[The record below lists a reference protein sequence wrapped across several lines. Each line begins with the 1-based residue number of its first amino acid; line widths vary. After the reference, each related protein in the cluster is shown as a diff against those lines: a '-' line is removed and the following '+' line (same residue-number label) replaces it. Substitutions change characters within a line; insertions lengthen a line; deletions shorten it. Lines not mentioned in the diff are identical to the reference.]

1 MDEIIR
7 EIINIDKEASR
18 KLEEAERMKDDVVK
32 NQIIEENKELR
43 HKMRERAKMHLDRVR
58 EAEQKHADNKN
69 AAIAAQKET
78 ELAAIKKV
86 FEENHQ
92 AWEDDLF
99 NRVLGRLS

>member
-43 HKMRERAKMHLDRVR
+43 HKMRARAKMHLDRVR
-58 EAEQKHADNKN
+58 ETEQKHADSKN
-69 AAIAAQKET
+69 AAIAARKET

-99 NRVLGRLS
+99 NRVLGR

>member
-18 KLEEAERMKDDVVK
+18 KLEEAERMKDDVLK

-43 HKMRERAKMHLDRVR
+43 RRMKERAKMHLDRVR
-58 EAEQKHADNKN
+58 ETEQKHADEKN
-69 AAIAAQKET
+69 AAITAQKEA
-78 ELAAIKKV
+78 ELAALKKA

-99 NRVLGRLS
+99 NRVLGR